1 MQTLSNMTVLNFHFP
16 HRFLLSKFIFI
27 AIAERAQIL
36 FERGFLK
43 VIVDSTLEDIEDNEF
58 CLKTSFIFLNISN
71 SLSTPLFSLDPE
83 VKIFKLFSTLLLKHG
98 SNKEIIDNILY
109 IMSFD
114 SRNYKMTEKSLVS
127 FFQSGII
134 DSISFILKN
143 KHEDKI
149 EIMCNQIITHIQKI
163 GKKEKRIFLCLFQSL
178 FFLDTFYLLFFKIWK
193 VSVV

>member
-1 MQTLSNMTVLNFHFP
+1 M
-16 HRFLLSKFIFI
+16 
-27 AIAERAQIL
+27 
-36 FERGFLK
+36 K

-58 CLKTSFIFLNISN
+58 CQKTSFIFLNISK

-163 GKKEKRIFLCLFQSL
+163 GKKRKADLSL
-178 FFLDTFYLLFFKIWK
+178 FISITFF
-193 VSVV
+193 S